1 MGSSAVLT
9 TLLFCALAVH
19 CSADGVFWHVTD
31 FHYDFTYLNGAEGGK
46 ICDSQTAGQPT
57 PSDPG
62 SWGDYLCDAPWRLI
76 NDTVHAMKDI
86 EPNPDFIIWTGD
98 DTPHIYNN
106 KMNTGVVLTIIGNL
120 TDLLRTVFPNTQ
132 VYPVFGNH
140 DYHPKHQ
147 MPPEPNTVYNATWS
161 MWNVPNWLSD
171 DVKNTFVNGAYYTM
185 PISPGLRL
193 VGLNTVYYYTND
205 RVTAPTDDNTDPAGQ
220 FSWLEGV
227 LQQAA
232 TDNEKV
238 FLIGH
243 VPPGFFERSKGKSW
257 FYPEYNRRY
266 LQVVT
271 RHADVIRGQFF
282 AHQHCDSFK
291 LFYDD
296 EGRAVNSMLL
306 APAVTPWTTTLD
318 GVGGNNP
325 GIRLVSYNKNT
336 GDLTDVAQYFSNL
349 ALANMQGS
357 PLWAR
362 EYSLKDTFNLADA
375 SPASLQ
381 NLLDSFSDRSSDNFE
396 KYYLYNSVSLD
407 RSTCDEDCKVAQLCA
422 IKEVDYDKYADCT
435 NAPGSGADTA
445 QVSTL
450 TSFGMFLLFVMAAFG
465 LSA

>member
-1 MGSSAVLT
+1 MTAYVFSFQLQLCFVKKSVL
-9 TLLFCALAVH
+9 
-19 CSADGVFWHVTD
+19 
-31 FHYDFTYLNGAEGGK
+31 
-46 ICDSQTAGQPT
+46 
-57 PSDPG
+57 
-62 SWGDYLCDAPWRLI
+62 
-76 NDTVHAMKDI
+76 
-86 EPNPDFIIWTGD
+86 
-98 DTPHIYNN
+98 
-106 KMNTGVVLTIIGNL
+106 
-120 TDLLRTVFPNTQ
+120 
-132 VYPVFGNH
+132 
-140 DYHPKHQ
+140 
-147 MPPEPNTVYNATWS
+147 ATS
-161 MWNVPNWLSD
+161 
-171 DVKNTFVNGAYYTM
+171 GAYYTM

-193 VGLNTVYYYTND
+193 VGLNTVFYYTND

-243 VPPGFFERSKGKSW
+243 VPPGFFERYKGKSW

-271 RHADVIRGQFF
+271 RHADVIKGQFF

-291 LFYDD
+291 LFYDE

-336 GDLTDVAQYFSNL
+336 GDLTDVNQYYSNL

-357 PLWAR
+357 PLWGR
-362 EYSLKDTFNLADA
+362 EYSLRETFNLSDA

-407 RSTCDEDCKVAQLCA
+407 RSTCDEECKVAQLCA

-450 TSFGMFLLFVMAAFG
+450 TSFSMFLLFVMAASG